1 MDQVKIQNQ
10 YALDVIAQQLQKTPR
25 DAGAVDFPSV
35 LKSAPKFQSIVTMN
49 VPSYLETTTRYDF
62 YEL

>member
-10 YALDVIAQQLQKTPR
+10 YALDVIAQQLQKTLR
-25 DAGAVDFPSV
+25 DAEVVDFPSV

-62 YEL
+62 